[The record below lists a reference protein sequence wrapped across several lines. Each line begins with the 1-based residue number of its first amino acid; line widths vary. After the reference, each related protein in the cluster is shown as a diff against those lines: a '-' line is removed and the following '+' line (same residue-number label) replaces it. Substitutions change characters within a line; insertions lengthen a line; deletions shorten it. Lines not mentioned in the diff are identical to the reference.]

1 MALTPEEQAQLDAL
15 TAKANAT
22 DNDDDFDV
30 EIWDKE
36 GNGARVPY
44 RKGKTWLQKFGID
57 LPEPEGETE
66 DPPKPASRPKG
77 KTTQDGNVT
86 HAAKYFGNKNAG

>member
-1 MALTPEEQAQLDAL
+1 MALSPEEQAQLDAL
-15 TAKANAT
+15 TTKANAA

-30 EIWDKE
+30 EIWDKD

-57 LPEPEGETE
+57 LPEPTE
-66 DPPKPASRPKG
+66 DSEESKPATRPKG

-86 HAAKYFGNKNAG
+86 HAAKYFGNKSAG